1 MYKRAREK
9 NNQPKANMNKHIINK
24 SSPIKIKIDNNIKE
38 SNVNQNKINFI
49 PNINYNNNNN
59 NNKPKID
66 NNKNNYVILPKI
78 NNNKKLNN
86 NNINNNSKINI
97 NKKQSSILSNN
108 NNKTNNNFQK
118 KRSMTGN
125 KNKNKKPPIVE
136 LRPYQLNKKNISVK
150 KRYIRDNYLYTI
162 ITFLDIRSLYFFMLC
177 CKQFYNLAKKCDNI
191 WHNFYIMKFC
201 KPPKEKI
208 EYETHRGEWR
218 QLYLST
224 SKSIYMKNY
233 EDLKTKYL
241 KKYKKNIYTAK
252 KDPYYL
258 TNNLY
263 KNLKNPLYAIEIDK
277 TLYKVKYILTNKI
290 LSHINFFC
298 NFDQNYQDLNKIKTI
313 KLLFTEQQIGIFRK
327 PIAVYEI
334 KKIKLK
340 CSEAE
345 GITNKIF
352 KIYYN
357 KDLIISTFDKNFI
370 FFINMSIP
378 VCKLCES
385 IFDFISGIH
394 TKNLN
399 YECDC
404 DSKFGLYDYSL
415 LINLKSWNKIFFSLT
430 VNTCD
435 LKYDNEPDTNNLYY
449 IDKSQIISQ
458 YPINFDLK
466 SLVIKDAINNFMIFD
481 IMFLTYNGDH
491 ILCDSKPIILKQD
504 NTRIDYDEHN
514 SEHFI
519 GIVSDDNYY
528 VEFNFNFNKEENYY
542 ALIGTELK
550 VNKKFVE
557 NIFKKF

>member
-1 MYKRAREK
+1 MYKRAREI
-9 NNQPKANMNKHIINK
+9 NNQQMININMNKRIIKK
-24 SSPIKIKIDNNIKE
+24 SSPVKIKMDFNTKESDKNQNITNYIPNNINNK
-38 SNVNQNKINFI
+38 SRPSVILPKIYNNKKLNNQINI
-49 PNINYNNNNN
+49 NNNNN
-59 NNKPKID
+59 NNK
-66 NNKNNYVILPKI
+66 I
-78 NNNKKLNN
+78 NNNNNVNNKKKPSSLLSNFN
-86 NNINNNSKINI
+86 NNINND
-97 NKKQSSILSNN
+97 LS
-108 NNKTNNNFQK
+108 K

-125 KNKNKKPPIVE
+125 KVRRPPVVE
-136 LRPYQLNKKNISVK
+136 LRPFQRNKKMFTVK
-150 KRYIRDNYLYTI
+150 KRFIRDNNIYTI
-162 ITFLDIRSLYFFMLC
+162 VSFLDIRSLYFFMLC
-177 CKQFYNLAKKCDNI
+177 CKQFYKLASECDDI
-191 WHNFYIMKFC
+191 WHNFYLMKFC

-208 EYETHRGEWR
+208 AYEINRGKWK

-277 TLYKVKYILTNKI
+277 TIYKVKYILTNKI
-290 LSHINFFC
+290 LSHINFFS
-298 NFDQNYQDLNKIKTI
+298 NFDQEYQDLNKIKTI
-313 KLLFTEQQIGIFRK
+313 KLLFTEQNIGIFRK
-327 PIAVYEI
+327 PIAVYDM
-334 KKIKLK
+334 KKINLK
-340 CSEAE
+340 SSEAE
-345 GITNKIF
+345 GIENKIF

-357 KDLIISTFDKNFI
+357 KDLILSTFDKNFI

-385 IFDFISGIH
+385 IFDFIDGIH

-435 LKYDNEPDTNNLYY
+435 LKDDDENDKNNLYY
-449 IDKSQIISQ
+449 IDKSQIVTQ
-458 YPINFDLK
+458 DPINFDLK
-466 SLVIKDAINNFMIFD
+466 SLVIKDSINNFMIFD

-491 ILCDSKPIILKQD
+491 VLCDSKPIILRKD
-504 NTRIDYDEHN
+504 DTRIDYDEYN
-514 SEHFI
+514 SDHYI
-519 GIVSDDNYY
+519 GIINDDNYC
-528 VEFNFNFNKEENYY
+528 VEFIFNINKELNYY
-542 ALIGTELK
+542 ALIKTELR
-550 VNKKFVE
+550 VNRQYIE
-557 NIFKKF
+557 SIFKKF